1 MERVSA
7 FQEMYSYANIAI
19 AQSRDET
26 APVALLFLGQVHWGK
41 IGTKVR
47 SKKIVF
53 RCVGGCLGDYCERPD
68 PLIVGS

>member
-7 FQEMYSYANIAI
+7 FQEMYSYANIAT

-26 APVALLFLGQVHWGK
+26 APVALLFLGQVHGK
-41 IGTKVR
+41 SVV
-47 SKKIVF
+47 KKIVI

>member
-7 FQEMYSYANIAI
+7 FQEMYSYANIAT

-26 APVALLFLGQVHWGK
+26 APVALLLLGQVHGGK

-47 SKKIVF
+47 SKKN
-53 RCVGGCLGDYCERPD
+53 CVQVCWWLPG
-68 PLIVGS
+68 